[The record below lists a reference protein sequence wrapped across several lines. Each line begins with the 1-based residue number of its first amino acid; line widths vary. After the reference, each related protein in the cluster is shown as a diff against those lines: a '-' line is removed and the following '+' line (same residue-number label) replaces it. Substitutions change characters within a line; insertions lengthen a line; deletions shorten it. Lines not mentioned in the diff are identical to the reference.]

1 MQTEEPV
8 FGNSKYLSPL
18 EWDLLDAAE
27 DDLCLGRA
35 TIWQAA
41 KAMHE
46 HITSIIPGFNRSVDD
61 IALTMFV
68 EK

>member
-1 MQTEEPV
+1 MQPGEPV
-8 FGNSKYLSPL
+8 FGNSKYLSAL

-27 DDLCLGRA
+27 DDLHLGRA

-46 HITSIIPGFNRSVDD
+46 HITSFIPEFKRSVDD
-61 IALTMFV
+61 IALTMIV
-68 EK
+68 AN